1 MSKARR
7 VTRAWCPVRTNER
20 VADDT
25 YWLELVAPE
34 IAAQAIPGQFV
45 MVGFGPAGY
54 AVPFLPRP
62 NSVAAVRDDQVGL
75 LIRIFGEGSRR
86 LAALRPDELVLLLGP
101 LGTWYELGQARQ
113 VVCVAGGVGLA
124 PFIFLPRW
132 VAGSAP
138 GVQLRLLYGERRA
151 AAVFDPARLLELCG
165 RDAEVWTED
174 GELGRQGQVTEGIQ
188 LDGVDLILGCGPT
201 PMLKQLRTLAMG
213 AEIPCQLAVEE
224 HMACGMGTCIGC
236 VIETVDPE
244 SGAEGYS
251 RVCVEGPVFSA
262 ERLRW

>member
-1 MSKARR
+1 M
-7 VTRAWCPVRTNER
+7 
-20 VADDT
+20 ADGT

-62 NSVAAVRDDQVGL
+62 NSVAAVRDDRVGL

-86 LAALRPDELVLLLGP
+86 LAALKPGELVLLLGP
-101 LGTWYELGQARQ
+101 LGTWYELGEARQ

-132 VAGSAP
+132 LEGTAP
-138 GVQLRLLYGERRA
+138 GLKLRLLYGEQRA
-151 AAVFDPARLLELCG
+151 AAVFDPARLRELSG
-165 RDAEVWTED
+165 IDAEVWTED
-174 GELGRQGQVTEGIQ
+174 GELGQQGQVTQGIQ
-188 LDGVDLILGCGPT
+188 LDEIDLLLGCGPT
-201 PMLKQLRTLAMG
+201 AMLKQLRKLAMD
-213 AEIPCQLAVEE
+213 AEIRCQLAVEE

-236 VIETVDPE
+236 VIQTVDPE

-251 RVCVEGPVFSA
+251 RVCVEGPVFHA
-262 ERLRW
+262 EQLRW